1 MSLPKSLRLSQ
12 DFPINNQ
19 IIEDFLSQYDF
30 NLRCAAPG
38 IIRGFNKEEQTVKVQ
53 LAMKEIVYIDSKL
66 SSEII
71 PELVDVPIVVPR
83 AGNFVITMPVKIG
96 DECLVIFGDMCID
109 AWWKYGEDKENEIN
123 KGSREQVSIRRHD
136 LSDGFA
142 IIGVWSQPN
151 VIEDYSID
159 ALEIR
164 TIDGKNKV
172 QVKDDSLNV
181 YVEDTAIEIEDGK
194 IILRYKGTTVF
205 TLEDGVVTVASDSI
219 KLGGISGLRKL
230 IDERILSYY
239 DGHTHMYNPG
249 PGSSTPTEPPVV
261 PLTPLLTSIATT
273 NTEAK

>member
-1 MSLPKSLRLSQ
+1 MISKSLRLSQ

-19 IIEDFLSQYDF
+19 IIEDFLNQYDF

-53 LAMKEIVYIDSKL
+53 LSMKEIVYIDSEL
-66 SSEII
+66 NSEII

-83 AGNFVITMPVKIG
+83 AGNFVITMPIKEG
-96 DECLVIFGDMCID
+96 DECLVVFGDMCID
-109 AWWKYGEDKENEIN
+109 PWWKYGEDKENEIN
-123 KGSREQVSIRRHD
+123 KGAREQISIRRHD

-151 VIEDYSID
+151 VIEDYSVD
-159 ALEIR
+159 SLEVR
-164 TIDGKNKV
+164 TIDGKKKI
-172 QVKDDSLNV
+172 QVGDDSINV

-205 TLEDGVVTVASDSI
+205 TLEDRVVTVESDVI
-219 KLGGISGLRKL
+219 KLGGSSGLQKL
-230 IDERILSYY
+230 IDERILNYY
-239 DGHTHMYNPG
+239 DAHTHMYKPG
-249 PGSSTPTEPPVV
+249 LGSLTPTGAPVV